1 MTPEDRNWVGA
12 WWIGYLVG
20 AVIMLL
26 PAAPMLGFP
35 KLFPNAEKVKQAKS
49 ELEDTIEED
58 KNLNHNFKS
67 VWPATKA
74 LVKNIPFLCIC
85 LASST
90 ESLAIG
96 GFSTFFSKFVE
107 TQFHVTSGSSSLY
120 SGVIIIPG
128 KKLFRIFSLLKLAK
142 FRPCAGSFNFSSFE
156 IFLISMIS

>member
-1 MTPEDRNWVGA
+1 M
-12 WWIGYLVG
+12 
-20 AVIMLL
+20 
-26 PAAPMLGFP
+26 
-35 KLFPNAEKVKQAKS
+35 FPNAEKVRQAKQ

-74 LVKNIPFLCIC
+74 LIKNAPFLCIC
-85 LASST
+85 LASAT

-107 TQFHVTSGSSSLY
+107 TQFHVTAGSSSLY

-128 KKLFRIFSLLKLAK
+128 MSILPIFNLL
-142 FRPCAGSFNFSSFE
+142 R
-156 IFLISMIS
+156 